1 MRYYKV
7 YRFYDPGDGENGPRL
22 EDTLAGRFDTLEE
35 AQAFAG
41 ESSRIKETDTDDKDP
56 MELIAYLY
64 SFMDDEEKTDW
75 HGKPL
80 RTWLPTSAAMKSPT
94 VSPRASTTQK
104 TFTTPSRSSL
114 RRTRTTESF
123 EIKEGGTSHEED
135 HAPEY
140 H

>member
-22 EDTLAGRFDTLEE
+22 EETLAGRFDTLEE

-41 ESSRIKETDTDDKDP
+41 ESSRIEETDTDDKDP

-75 HGKPL
+75 SRQAAENMVTDQRRYEIAHGI
-80 RTWLPTSAAMKSPT
+80 T
-94 VSPRASTTQK
+94 PREYDAKDFYDTIAELIAQD
-104 TFTTPSRSSL
+104 
-114 RRTRTTESF
+114 TEDG
-123 EIKEGGTSHEED
+123 EL
-135 HAPEY
+135 
-140 H
+140 

>member
-41 ESSRIKETDTDDKDP
+41 ESSRIEEADTDYEDP

-75 HGKPL
+75 SRQAAKNMVTDQRRYEIAHGI
-80 RTWLPTSAAMKSPT
+80 
-94 VSPRASTTQK
+94 VPREYDTKDFYDTIAELIAQD
-104 TFTTPSRSSL
+104 
-114 RRTRTTESF
+114 TEDG
-123 EIKEGGTSHEED
+123 EL
-135 HAPEY
+135 
-140 H
+140 